1 MGFFK
6 AERELV
12 KQAKEIQKSA
22 PPMKD
27 RMANVQNRM
36 SNAMEAM
43 AAQTAAANMA
53 LTIGATGIPASITV
67 TSVAQTGTVNFDVM
81 LKLEA
86 TVMPDGQPPYPAT
99 IPLTISQMQAAFI
112 QPGKTFSGKIDPGNR
127 TTVWIDPA
135 SIR

>member
-6 AERELV
+6 AERELM

-36 SNAMEAM
+36 GNAMEAM

-53 LTIGATGIPASITV
+53 LTIGANGTPASITV
-67 TSVAQTGTVNFDVM
+67 TSVAQTGTLNFDVM

-99 IPLTISQMQAAFI
+99 VPLTINQMQAAFI
-112 QPGKTFSGKIDPGNR
+112 QPGKTFSGKIDPANR

>member
-6 AERELV
+6 AERELM

-36 SNAMEAM
+36 GNAMEAM

-53 LTIGATGIPASITV
+53 LTIGANGIPASITV
-67 TSVAQTGTVNFDVM
+67 TSVAQTGTLNFDVM

-86 TVMPDGQPPYPAT
+86 TIMPDGQPPYPAT
-99 IPLTISQMQAAFI
+99 VPLTISQMQAAFI
-112 QPGKTFSGKIDPGNR
+112 QPGKTFSGKIDPANR